1 MAPLDAQQNVMLVK
15 YNFFLCTFVRS
26 KVIAFLVKNL
36 PKLNILSVIA
46 IDLVKIFKQ
55 TKKPFSS
62 FYKSLTTFL
71 EKNKLL
77 KEFPVLGNFGA
88 LWSTTW
94 QLSSE
99 NNLNGLGDIK
109 YTNFH

>member
-1 MAPLDAQQNVMLVK
+1 M
-15 YNFFLCTFVRS
+15 F
-26 KVIAFLVKNL
+26 
-36 PKLNILSVIA
+36 A

-55 TKKPFSS
+55 TKNHLAHFILLY
-62 FYKSLTTFL
+62 FYYIFLTTFL

-94 QLSSE
+94 QLCSE
-99 NNLNGLGDIK
+99 NNLNELGDIK
-109 YTNFH
+109 YTNFR

>member
-1 MAPLDAQQNVMLVK
+1 MAPLDAQQNFMSKK
-15 YNFFLCTFVRS
+15 YIFFSIFARS
-26 KVIAFLVKNL
+26 KVIAFFAKIL
-36 PKLNILSVIA
+36 PKLLSVIA

-55 TKKPFSS
+55 TKKTFSS

-71 EKNKLL
+71 EKNKRL

-94 QLSSE
+94 HLCSE
-99 NNLNGLGDIK
+99 NNLNNFGDI
-109 YTNFH
+109 YTNFR

>member
-1 MAPLDAQQNVMLVK
+1 M
-15 YNFFLCTFVRS
+15 
-26 KVIAFLVKNL
+26 
-36 PKLNILSVIA
+36 A

-55 TKKPFSS
+55 TKNHLAHFI
-62 FYKSLTTFL
+62 TFL

-94 QLSSE
+94 QLCSE
-99 NNLNGLGDIK
+99 NNLNDLGEISN
-109 YTNFH
+109 TPISVEIWVNLL

>member
-1 MAPLDAQQNVMLVK
+1 M
-15 YNFFLCTFVRS
+15 
-26 KVIAFLVKNL
+26 
-36 PKLNILSVIA
+36 A

-55 TKKPFSS
+55 TKNHLAH

-88 LWSTTW
+88 LWPTTW
-94 QLSSE
+94 QLCSE
-99 NNLNGLGDIK
+99 NNLNDLGDIK
-109 YTNFH
+109 YTNFR